1 LISSVMLSGTFAKYT
16 SEYAGEDTALVARW
30 SFTAQG
36 SSNNIGDLGDM
47 GSATELALFDHYYDT
62 HINGTSTDGTYIIAP
77 GVEDEFMIKMDYLAD
92 VDADVEIAFET
103 LPGSA
108 AVPIEYCVVRDGQ
121 EDTWVTLTGLA
132 EELANKI
139 IAKALDTAT
148 ATESAPA
155 ATESAPAANG
165 IFRIKKVANSEDAA
179 VSISETVKW
188 RWAYD
193 NAAQAAGGT
202 SEITSSDSFDTGL
215 GEASV
220 LNAAGRSQYGIK
232 VTLTATQVTPATG
245 DETEIETIG
254 VIEGSTTVGTKLTA
268 GALGPLPA
276 EGSITAS
283 YQWQRSDS
291 ANGAFSDI
299 AGATFNEYTTQI
311 PDDVGKYIRVVATG
325 TGDYTN
331 TVRSAPVGPIEAA
344 EED

>member
-1 LISSVMLSGTFAKYT
+1 LLLVACLISSVMLSGTFAKYT

-30 SFTAQG
+30 DF
-36 SSNNIGDLGDM
+36 D
-47 GSATELALFDHYYDT
+47 ATLDGTTNPGGVGLNLFGHFYEK
-62 HINGTSTDGTYIIAP
+62 HINPNKDGDATTFIIAP
-77 GVEDEFMIKMDYLAD
+77 GVGDEFTIKMSYLAD
-92 VDADVEIAFET
+92 VNADVEIAFET
-103 LPGSA
+103 LPNSV
-108 AVPIEYCVVRDGQ
+108 AVPIEYSVDNGAS
-121 EDTWVTLTGLA
+121 WVALNGLA
-132 EELANKI
+132 EALANKI
-139 IAKALDTAT
+139 IANTAT
-148 ATESAPA
+148 

-165 IFRIKKVANSEDAA
+165 IFRIAKVDNNVDAP
-179 VSISETVKW
+179 VTISQTVKW

-193 NAAQAAGGT
+193 RAAQVAAGGT